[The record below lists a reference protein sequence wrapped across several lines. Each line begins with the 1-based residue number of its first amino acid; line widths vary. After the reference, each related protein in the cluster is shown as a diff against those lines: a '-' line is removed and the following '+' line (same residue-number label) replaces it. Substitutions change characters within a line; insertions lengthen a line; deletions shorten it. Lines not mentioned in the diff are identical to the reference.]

1 MSKSAKPLPLRRS
14 DDGKWEIKNDSGT
27 WIECETKKDA
37 EILSNSPIVL
47 DEFYKISLPN
57 EEMAAKLERT
67 AEKQEQYKMLSTARF
82 FRNRAKLAKG
92 NKIIRKRQ
100 QDKRTNRRSMSVGL
114 SIGHYM
120 LVLLAIYRIEHFL
133 IVFCAFYALEI
144 PPIIIHGSLNFLQ
157 G

>member
-14 DDGKWEIKNDSGT
+14 DDGKWEIKNDSAT
-27 WIECETKKDA
+27 WIKCETKKDA

-92 NKIIRKRQ
+92 N
-100 QDKRTNRRSMSVGL
+100 
-114 SIGHYM
+114 
-120 LVLLAIYRIEHFL
+120 
-133 IVFCAFYALEI
+133 
-144 PPIIIHGSLNFLQ
+144 
-157 G
+157 